1 MNACTRDSMFPVFP
15 DDSAW
20 RAVKPCKSITVSLQI
35 NQNDS
40 RVNSLKV
47 WQQPERGSTM
57 INSRKVAHGLLET
70 YIMPSPSN
78 FPAHW
83 QRILPRKCSR
93 LKRNR
98 ETLMGNRENRP
109 LLSPF
114 DHSKR
119 SPALERYMAERRE
132 TWNFEEILT
141 QLSNDR
147 LERSEAYEFSFQPMR
162 TWNWKRWASYC
173 KIVLQ

>member
-1 MNACTRDSMFPVFP
+1 MDSIKLHNCKEGRELKERLTTNKKKKDDDERLYAWFHVTVFP

-20 RAVKPCKSITVSLQI
+20 RAVKPYKSITVSWQI

-57 INSRKVAHGLLET
+57 INSRKVAHGLLEM

-78 FPAHW
+78 FPVHW

-114 DHSKR
+114 DQNEVLLWSV
-119 SPALERYMAERRE
+119 
-132 TWNFEEILT
+132 TW
-141 QLSNDR
+141 SNDVKR
-147 LERSEAYEFSFQPMR
+147 EISKKFQHNFR
-162 TWNWKRWASYC
+162 T
-173 KIVLQ
+173 ID